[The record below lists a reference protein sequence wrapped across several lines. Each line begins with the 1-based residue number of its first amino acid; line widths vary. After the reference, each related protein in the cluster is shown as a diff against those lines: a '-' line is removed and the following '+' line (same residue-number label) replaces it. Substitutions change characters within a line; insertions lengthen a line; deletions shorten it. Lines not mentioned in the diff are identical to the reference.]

1 MSISIYLW
9 KSHCYTE
16 ATKCPGLTS
25 CIAIGWKKRTV
36 RNLANQRLCKR
47 VQGLQNSLFS
57 HAILVR
63 ENRREETVRSDLHSV
78 QDLLLSVSD
87 SFFRYN
93 TIWST
98 SEVWLIT
105 SSVYW
110 HWVPSKNF
118 PAQGSASCNNPGYQL
133 QLNLW
138 TAGISFFFFFLL
150 LILRRRWDA
159 IWMISC
165 PLASENST

>member
-9 KSHCYTE
+9 KSHRYTE

-25 CIAIGWKKRTV
+25 CIAIGWKERTA
-36 RNLANQRLCKR
+36 RNSANQRLCKR

-110 HWVPSKNF
+110 HWVPSKKL
-118 PAQGSASCNNPGYQL
+118 PCP
-133 QLNLW
+133 
-138 TAGISFFFFFLL
+138 GISFLQKPRLPAPTQSLNNRNLSLFFSPIINF
-150 LILRRRWDA
+150 
-159 IWMISC
+159 
-165 PLASENST
+165 